1 MPRLRSETFGPG
13 DQSWLGSTHGIAN
26 ARTSVL
32 DLSAFTEATHYPDGY
47 IPSGTP
53 VNADNESAVLPYTG
67 AVGERLGF
75 LLTDQRVIGT
85 ADINAPILRHG
96 IINVDNLPVAF
107 TVPAADSNFVFVG
120 AGA

>member
-1 MPRLRSETFGPG
+1 MPRLRSETYGPG
-13 DQSWLGSTHGIAN
+13 DQTWLGSTHGLAN

-32 DLSAFTEATHYPDGY
+32 DLSAFTEAIHYPDGY

-53 VNADNESAVLPYTG
+53 VNADDESAVVPWAGTG
-67 AVGERLGF
+67 RLGF
-75 LLTDQRVIGT
+75 VVTDQRVVGT